1 MQSRDPEGRVMAEI
15 QRDLT
20 RSLLGVF
27 FIVAL
32 IGSSFWILRPFL
44 GAVVWAATIVVAT
57 WPLMIALQKRLWHKR
72 PLAVVVMTVILLCVL
87 VVPLSLAVGTIIF
100 SADQIAGW
108 AKSLASFSILS
119 PPEWVSNLPLIG
131 EKVADIWEKVAAVGI
146 RDIAAKIGPYVGGM
160 IKWFVAQVGGFGM
173 LLVEFLLTV
182 IFAAILYAN
191 GEAAANRVLR
201 FGLRLAG
208 PRGENAVRL
217 AGQAVRGV
225 ALGIVVTALAQS
237 ILGGMGL
244 VIAGVPFA
252 AIFTAVMFML
262 AISQIGVIPVLGPA
276 TLWLFWNGSS
286 GRGAF
291 LLVCTIIVGTMDNFL
306 RPMLIKKGADL
317 PLLLIFAGV
326 VGGLVAFGLI
336 GLFVGPVVLAVA
348 HKLLEAWVEE
358 EGNGPPTLMVLL
370 LVAMWIIPQAGHAG
384 EAVSQSG
391 TTPSSVEEVMLPMEI
406 SFMEKLGLPPVF
418 PSLKR

>member
-1 MQSRDPEGRVMAEI
+1 MTEI

-20 RSLLGVF
+20 RNLLGAI
-27 FIVAL
+27 FIVLL

-44 GAVVWAATIVVAT
+44 GAAVWATTIVVAT
-57 WPLMIALQKRLWHKR
+57 WPLMTALQKRLWHKR
-72 PLAVVVMTVILLCVL
+72 PLAVAAMTVVLLCVL
-87 VVPLSLAVGTIIF
+87 VVPLSLAIGTIVS
-100 SADQIAGW
+100 SAEEIAGW
-108 AKSLASFSILS
+108 TKSLAKFRMPPL
-119 PPEWVSNLPLIG
+119 PEWVDKMPLIG
-131 EKVADIWEKVAAVGI
+131 GSVADLWKKVAAVGI
-146 RDIAAKIGPYVGGM
+146 QEIFAKIGPYVGGS
-160 IKWFVAQVGGFGM
+160 IRWFVSQVGGFGM

-182 IFAAILYAN
+182 LLATILFAN
-191 GEAAANRVLR
+191 GETAADRVLR
-201 FGLRLAG
+201 FGNRLAG

-237 ILGGMGL
+237 VLGGMGL

-291 LLVCTIIVGTMDNFL
+291 LLVCTVIVGTMDNFL

-326 VGGLVAFGLI
+326 VGGLIAFGLI

-348 HKLLEAWVEE
+348 HKLLEAWVDE
-358 EGNGPPTLMVLL
+358 EGGADIQEP
-370 LVAMWIIPQAGHAG
+370 
-384 EAVSQSG
+384 
-391 TTPSSVEEVMLPMEI
+391 
-406 SFMEKLGLPPVF
+406 
-418 PSLKR
+418 